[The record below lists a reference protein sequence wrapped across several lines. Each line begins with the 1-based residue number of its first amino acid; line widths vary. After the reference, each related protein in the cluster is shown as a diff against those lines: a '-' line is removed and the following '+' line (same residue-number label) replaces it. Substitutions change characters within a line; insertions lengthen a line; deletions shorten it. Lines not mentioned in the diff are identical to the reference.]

1 MSSAHPPQ
9 GHFGMICTPSPSK
22 PPAHGEG
29 FAVDA
34 QPGSAAGVSNL
45 LSIPLLAIMLCG
57 FNLDI
62 EGHLTLTLSPL
73 SSLSHVNHPITLS
86 FLKLD

>member
-1 MSSAHPPQ
+1 
-9 GHFGMICTPSPSK
+9 MICTPSPSK

-73 SSLSHVNHPITLS
+73 SSQTLLAPVII
-86 FLKLD
+86 FLVPRQPPNYVAIPQA